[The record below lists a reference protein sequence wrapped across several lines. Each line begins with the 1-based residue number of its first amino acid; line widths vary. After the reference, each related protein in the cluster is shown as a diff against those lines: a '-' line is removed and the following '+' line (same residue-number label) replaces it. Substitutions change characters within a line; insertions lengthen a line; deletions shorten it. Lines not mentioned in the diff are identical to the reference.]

1 MKKRKILMIVITVS
15 AFIFG
20 LSLFYID
27 NKSDNTDARLA
38 ENKIQ
43 SKNGVQTN
51 KTVWSEVPIKQYTA
65 FSRCTGAIEF
75 DLEQQISDT
84 ELIFSGEIINEK
96 EYEVKWTDENNEQWG
111 PFPSS
116 VLKVKINKL
125 YFGTGFEEEQVVRV
139 YYPYSLS
146 TKFEGTFSLKEK
158 KEYIFMTKKLDEKF
172 KEKRKKNASYDK
184 FEQEKYAD
192 VYISEPYYSVMYV
205 ENSKVFMNSDYFCWD
220 NQIINNG
227 KDFTTKDKERV

>member
-1 MKKRKILMIVITVS
+1 MIVITVS

-158 KEYIFMTKKLDEKF
+158 KFLCT
-172 KEKRKKNASYDK
+172 
-184 FEQEKYAD
+184 
-192 VYISEPYYSVMYV
+192 
-205 ENSKVFMNSDYFCWD
+205 YFL
-220 NQIINNG
+220 
-227 KDFTTKDKERV
+227 